1 MGALLDF
8 FSLGHQAELI
18 CNAQLLDQYYEN
30 ILIEYGKLFIGDLI
44 KCYQIDQ
51 EKGETPGLC
60 ECIKKLLDKHPEK
73 DIYEC
78 SSDIM
83 DSIHKTRKVGAI
95 TECFLLIRECY
106 HCWTS
111 CDLEKAI
118 ELMKEF
124 LYDKLNMDVNG
135 ANFCSYINNKDR
147 LYRGRLSESSL
158 DKVDMFHIPFKQAY
172 KMRNQRFSI
181 TGQPLLYLADNVSGV
196 INELALDSQEQYQ
209 KLFISQCKLN
219 KADKELPVFDLRIN
233 AKAIIEE
240 RDQKLFEAQFYK
252 FMLSCICSFPNV
264 RGRENSIF
272 VEEYAIPQLVT
283 QLIRKNE
290 KFRGV
295 CYNTVH
301 IKSNPEK
308 NQKEEPYTNYA
319 LFTTKRNMDDS
330 IDNELRELFLV
341 SSPVTV
347 SIIQKYHIDEKG
359 ETSDLVQMIK
369 DHFRK
374 IENVETIFNQ
384 IQGSQFFKFYN
395 DDVEYFYRDGK
406 YRYVK

>member
-1 MGALLDF
+1 
-8 FSLGHQAELI
+8 
-18 CNAQLLDQYYEN
+18 
-30 ILIEYGKLFIGDLI
+30 
-44 KCYQIDQ
+44 
-51 EKGETPGLC
+51 
-60 ECIKKLLDKHPEK
+60 
-73 DIYEC
+73 
-78 SSDIM
+78 
-83 DSIHKTRKVGAI
+83 
-95 TECFLLIRECY
+95 
-106 HCWTS
+106 
-111 CDLEKAI
+111 
-118 ELMKEF
+118 
-124 LYDKLNMDVNG
+124 
-135 ANFCSYINNKDR
+135 
-147 LYRGRLSESSL
+147 
-158 DKVDMFHIPFKQAY
+158 MFHIPFKQTY

-209 KLFISQCKLN
+209 KLFISQYKLN

-240 RDQKLFEAQFYK
+240 RDQRLFEAQFYK
-252 FMLSCICSFPNV
+252 FMFSCICSFPNV

-283 QLIRKNE
+283 QLIRKNK

-301 IKSNPEK
+301 IKRNPEK
-308 NQKEEPYTNYA
+308 NQKEESYTNYA

-384 IQGSQFFKFYN
+384 IQDSQFFKFYN